1 METNETL
8 TLEQRKSQQM

>member
-8 TLEQRKSQQM
+8 TLEQRKSRQM